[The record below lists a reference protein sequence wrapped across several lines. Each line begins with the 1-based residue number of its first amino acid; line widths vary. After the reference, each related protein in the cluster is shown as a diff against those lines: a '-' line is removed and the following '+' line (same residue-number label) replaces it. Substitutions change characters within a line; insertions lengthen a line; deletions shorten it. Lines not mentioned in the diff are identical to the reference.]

1 MSETV
6 PDLVRG
12 HYRRQGLAD
21 AVLDALEQSGVDTAS
36 LTASDLA
43 PIDQLHAG
51 GAPATAY
58 LLGQLGL
65 DPHTRLLDVG
75 CGIGGPARLAA
86 ASFSCPVVG
95 IDLSPDFVEAARTLT
110 DRVGL
115 TPLVEHR
122 VSSGESLAFEDATF
136 DRAMLIHVGM
146 NIPDK
151 ATVFAEVHRVLRPGG
166 VFGLY
171 EQMRTADGDLPYPL
185 PWSEDERCSF
195 VETPETYGEL
205 LRTAGFTVEKVEN
218 RMAAQ
223 AGPGAGPSQLS
234 PATVFGPGFTERIG
248 NNMAAARAGRLAPMV
263 MLARAA

>member
-21 AVLDALEQSGVDTAS
+21 GVLHALEQSGVDMTS

-51 GAPATAY
+51 GAPATAH
-58 LLGQLGL
+58 LLGQLAL
-65 DPHTRLLDVG
+65 DPQTRLLDVG

-86 ASFSCPVVG
+86 AGSSSPVVG
-95 IDLSPDFVEAARTLT
+95 VDLSPDFVEAARILT

-115 TPLVEHR
+115 TRLVEHQ
-122 VSSGESLAFEDATF
+122 VSSGESLAFRDASF
-136 DRAMLIHVGM
+136 DRAMMIHVGM

-151 ATVFAEVHRVLRPGG
+151 AAVFAEVRRVLRPGG

-171 EQMRTADGDLPYPL
+171 EQMRTADGELPYPL

-195 VETPETYGEL
+195 VET
-205 LRTAGFTVEKVEN
+205 LRDV
-218 RMAAQ
+218 R
-223 AGPGAGPSQLS
+223 
-234 PATVFGPGFTERIG
+234 
-248 NNMAAARAGRLAPMV
+248 
-263 MLARAA
+263 

>member
-6 PDLVRG
+6 ADLVRG

-21 AVLDALEQSGVDTAS
+21 AVLHALEQSGVDTAS

-58 LLGQLGL
+58 LLAQLAL
-65 DPHTRLLDVG
+65 DPRTRLLDVG

-86 ASFSCPVVG
+86 ASYSNPVVG
-95 IDLSPDFVEAARTLT
+95 IDLSPDFVDAARTLT
-110 DRVGL
+110 DRAGL
-115 TPLVEHR
+115 TPLVEHQ
-122 VSSGESLAFEDATF
+122 VSSGEALAFEDATF
-136 DRAMLIHVGM
+136 DRAMMIHVGM

-151 ATVFAEVHRVLRPGG
+151 ADVFAEVRRVLRPGG
-166 VFGLY
+166 IFGLY
-171 EQMRTADGDLPYPL
+171 EQMRTADGDPPYPL
-185 PWSEDERCSF
+185 PWAEDERSSF

-205 LRTAGFTVEKVEN
+205 LRTAGFTVDKVEN
-218 RMAAQ
+218 RLAAQ
-223 AGPGAGPSQLS
+223 TGPGAGPPQLS

-248 NNMAAARAGRLAPMV
+248 NNMAATRAGLLAPMV
-263 MLARAA
+263 ILARAA